1 MYLRRSIHAFTSASF
16 AFALA
21 ACSQAGGDAAAP
33 ARPAAATDAG
43 SAETGRD
50 ATGPAAA
57 RVVQTHA
64 KGLFFDRASIDRATQ
79 RRAQASRPSVDRLER
94 VQVVDTAGF
103 GEPLPAL
110 TIEVPAGWIARGGV
124 DWRREVECIGN
135 THAFDWSAASPDGLY
150 EVSLLPKLSWQVQ
163 SAPGGIVP
171 LNPCPAAP
179 MATVRDYLEQLTRS
193 ARPDARVLGYR
204 DRPDLVAQQAAAARQ
219 NGQPSPTRLRHES
232 GELLI
237 GYRLQGQEMRESI
250 VASVTFSELQG
261 TVAAWS
267 ETGIALRAPDGLLD
281 EALLERMRRSGRYEQ
296 AWAERMTA
304 WSAQHVERVNQR
316 QVASIQQWHARRMNE
331 ISLAGMAARH
341 RIRMDTIADIGRIN
355 QQIVAD
361 TGATDAR
368 IHAAT
373 IDAIQEVQP
382 WRDPASGHAVD
393 LPIHYAH
400 AWQLGDG
407 RQFMT
412 NDASFDPERDLGVA
426 GHRLEPA
433 R

>member
-1 MYLRRSIHAFTSASF
+1 MSKRTSIQVFTWAML
-16 AFALA
+16 AALA
-21 ACSQAGGDAAAP
+21 ACSHPGGDAAQAP
-33 ARPAAATDAG
+33 PLAAAMAAAAPDGAG
-43 SAETGRD
+43 HGMA
-50 ATGPAAA
+50 GPAAG
-57 RVVQTHA
+57 RIVQTHA
-64 KGLFFDRASIDRATQ
+64 KGLFFDRASIDRETQ
-79 RRAQASRPSVDRLER
+79 RRAQASKPSVDRLER
-94 VQVVDTAGF
+94 VQVIDTAGF

-163 SAPGGIVP
+163 SAPGGVVP

-179 MATVRDYLEQLTRS
+179 MVSVRDYLEQLTRS

-219 NGQPSPTRLRHES
+219 SGQASPTRLRHES

-261 TVAAWS
+261 TIAAWS

-382 WRDPASGHAVD
+382 WRDPASGRAVD

-412 NDASFDPERDLGVA
+412 NDGSFDPERDLGVS

>member
-1 MYLRRSIHAFTSASF
+1 MYLRTLIHAFTWASL
-16 AFALA
+16 AVLA
-21 ACSQAGGDAAAP
+21 ACSQAGSDAAPTVADRP
-33 ARPAAATDAG
+33 VEAAYDTAVPAA
-43 SAETGRD
+43 GRI
-50 ATGPAAA
+50 
-57 RVVQTHA
+57 VQAHA
-64 KGLFFDRASIDRATQ
+64 KGLFFDRASIDRETQ

-94 VQVVDTAGF
+94 VQVIDRSGF

-110 TIEVPAGWIARGGV
+110 SIDVPSGWIARGGV

-163 SAPGGIVP
+163 SAPGGVVP
-171 LNPCPAAP
+171 LNPCPGAP
-179 MATVRDYLEQLTRS
+179 MASVRDYLEQMTRS

-204 DRPDLVAQQAAAARQ
+204 DRADLVAQQEAAARQ
-219 NGQPSPTRLRHES
+219 NGQGSPTRLRHES

-237 GYRLQGQEMRESI
+237 GYRLQGQEMREAI
-250 VASVTFSELQG
+250 VASVTFSEWQG
-261 TVAAWS
+261 TIAAWS

-281 EALLERMRRSGRYEQ
+281 EMLLERMRRSGRYEQ

-316 QVASIQQWHARRMNE
+316 QVASIQQWHARRMSE
-331 ISLAGMAARH
+331 ISLAGMTARH

-382 WRDPASGHAVD
+382 WRDPTSGRAVD

-412 NDASFDPERDLGVA
+412 NDASFDPERDLGVS

>member
-1 MYLRRSIHAFTSASF
+1 MYLRRSIHAFTLAS
-16 AFALA
+16 LA
-21 ACSQAGGDAAAP
+21 VLAGCSQAGGDAAPP
-33 ARPAAATDAG
+33 ARPAAAT
-43 SAETGRD
+43 
-50 ATGPAAA
+50 AAA
-57 RVVQTHA
+57 APDEAAHAATESAAGRLVQTHA
-64 KGLFFDRASIDRATQ
+64 KGLFFDRASIDRETQ
-79 RRAQASRPSVDRLER
+79 RRAQALRPSADRLER
-94 VQVVDTAGF
+94 VQIIDSTGF

-110 TIEVPAGWIARGGV
+110 TIEVPTGWIARGGV

-163 SAPGGIVP
+163 SAPGGVVP

-179 MATVRDYLEQLTRS
+179 MASVRDYLEQVTRS

-204 DRPDLVAQQAAAARQ
+204 DRTDLVAQQEAAALQ
-219 NGQPSPTRLRHES
+219 NGQPSQTRLRHES

-237 GYRLQGQEMRESI
+237 GYRLQGQEMREAI

-261 TVAAWS
+261 TIAAWS

-296 AWAERMTA
+296 AWAERVTA

-331 ISLAGMAARH
+331 ISLAGMTARH

-382 WRDPASGHAVD
+382 WRDPTSGRAVD

-412 NDASFDPERDLGVA
+412 NDAAFDPERDLGMP